1 MEKNMEKN
9 AYTCITESLP
19 YKAEIAITLWINYIS
34 AKIFLKKEQYAV
46 KLETSPHSNRV
57 HL

>member
-9 AYTCITESLP
+9 AYTCITESLS

-34 AKIFLKKEQYAV
+34 AKIFLKKEQYCS
-46 KLETSPHSNRV
+46 KTRDFTTFK
-57 HL
+57 